1 MTDELDPQT
10 QQHIDDSADVAADTD
25 SATCNDTDVD
35 DATLDNGAATEIPA
49 AEDAGEQN
57 DDSDA
62 QDAAPEKD
70 AAPQAEGPIEVSSEE
85 ELDAVM
91 DSMMD
96 AVKAMKDA
104 VSDADIDAEEEE
116 AAEAASTFVPG
127 ETPVADQGST
137 MPSFLQLEH
146 PTIGADAV
154 DPHAAGFSVVEGG
167 TGSIAT
173 SQAPDVGTENDA
185 HSTAPHTPAAS
196 RDLGAPSQTP
206 PAPWAPLS
214 PRVPRPC
221 AR

>member
-25 SATCNDTDVD
+25 AATCNDTDVD
-35 DATLDNGAATEIPA
+35 DATLDNGAATEVPT

-57 DDSDA
+57 DDSAA
-62 QDAAPEKD
+62 QDD
-70 AAPQAEGPIEVSSEE
+70 APQAEGPIEVSSEE

-104 VSDADIDAEEEE
+104 VADADIDAEEEE

-127 ETPVADQGST
+127 ETPLPTKAAPCPRSCSSST
-137 MPSFLQLEH
+137 PPLAPMRSTRTLPAFPWSR
-146 PTIGADAV
+146 
-154 DPHAAGFSVVEGG
+154 AAPAISPRRRRPMRVRQ
-167 TGSIAT
+167 TPLT
-173 SQAPDVGTENDA
+173 RPPCTPPQ
-185 HSTAPHTPAAS
+185 PAAIWEV
-196 RDLGAPSQTP
+196 PSQTP
-206 PAPWAPLS
+206 LTPWALLLPGA
-214 PRVPRPC
+214 PRPC

>member
-25 SATCNDTDVD
+25 AVTCDGTDVD
-35 DATLDNGAATEIPA
+35 GPISDESATAETPETENA
-49 AEDAGEQN
+49 DEQN
-57 DDSDA
+57 DDAPA
-62 QDAAPEKD
+62 QDDAPVQD
-70 AAPQAEGPIEVSSEE
+70 DAPQAAGPIEVSSEE

-104 VSDADIDAEEEE
+104 VADADIDAEEEE

-127 ETPVADQGST
+127 ETPVADQGSPRFCSSST
-137 MPSFLQLEH
+137 PRLAPMRSIRTQQAFLWSRAVPAISPRRRLPMRTL
-146 PTIGADAV
+146 PTPLAR
-154 DPHAAGFSVVEGG
+154 P
-167 TGSIAT
+167 
-173 SQAPDVGTENDA
+173 P
-185 HSTAPHTPAAS
+185 
-196 RDLGAPSQTP
+196 RTP
-206 PAPWAPLS
+206 PPRAAIWGPLSRTLRTPWAPLS

>member
-10 QQHIDDSADVAADTD
+10 QQHIDDSADVTADADAVTCD
-25 SATCNDTDVD
+25 DIDLDGPFLDESATAETP
-35 DATLDNGAATEIPA
+35 G
-49 AEDAGEQN
+49 AEDADEQN
-57 DDSDA
+57 DDSAA
-62 QDAAPEKD
+62 QDDATEKD
-70 AAPQAEGPIEVSSEE
+70 TAPQAAGPIEVSSEE

-104 VSDADIDAEEEE
+104 VADADVDAEEEE

-154 DPHAAGFSVVEGG
+154 DPHAAGFSVIEGG
-167 TGSIAT
+167 T
-173 SQAPDVGTENDA
+173 QLKQP
-185 HSTAPHTPAAS
+185 
-196 RDLGAPSQTP
+196 
-206 PAPWAPLS
+206 
-214 PRVPRPC
+214 
-221 AR
+221 